1 MTEDLRKLLSEN
13 IRLEKGDDEELRQSM
28 QSFGWRKEFP
38 ALLDEHKVVLV
49 GHRRMRLAEELGID
63 PVVDV
68 LQLGDGDEAD
78 AERMKI
84 ALVSNLGGK
93 LMTVKDRQ
101 RIALHLNG
109 TRHWTIEAVARALN
123 SSKSTIARDLGN
135 FPTVGKLNHA
145 KSTSNPKGAGRPK
158 GSKKPSKYSPA
169 LEQKIASDVLD
180 KGITREEAAVAAG
193 VSNTVVRR
201 VVAAEEGRREVEPD
215 VTIDDLSVTQRSK
228 AEVFQRRLQREN
240 EVRYQQDVTAGVM
253 ERLELILPD
262 YKARLADA
270 DKVLNRHKGI
280 FTSSQ
285 YRTLLACLHPDGRKT
300 VSDEALTK
308 VRMMIEEYAPVL
320 RQQKEPLQPVPM
332 PKNVVDWM
340 NLKRKPPKTSGKKG
354 AVVRR

>member
-1 MTEDLRKLLSEN
+1 MTTFDPFKPGALD
-13 IRLEKGDDEELRQSM
+13 IRVDKSPHATDAELRTSLETN
-28 QSFGWRKEFP
+28 GWLQHLP
-38 ALLDEHKVVLV
+38 ALKDEN
-49 GHRRMRLAEELGID
+49 GRIIIGNRRMEIANELGIT

-68 LQLGDGDEAD
+68 MHFGDGVLADAIRLQLAV
-78 AERMKI
+78 A
-84 ALVSNLGGK
+84 SNLGRRPPTNEERQALAK
-93 LMTVKDRQ
+93 LLYGQGRTQ
-101 RIALHLNG
+101 EQIAETLGVNQ
-109 TRHWTIEAVARALN
+109 
-123 SSKSTIARDLGN
+123 STIARDLQG
-135 FPTVGKLNHA
+135 FMHVHKPHR
-145 KSTSNPKGAGRPK
+145 PKGGRPK

-180 KGITREEAAVAAG
+180 LGKTRNQAAAEAG
-193 VSNTVVRR
+193 VSDIVVRR
-201 VVAAEEGRREVEPD
+201 VVARELGRRDVEPE

-285 YRTLLACLHPDGRKT
+285 YRTLLACLHPDGRKA

-354 AVVRR
+354 VVARR

>member
-1 MTEDLRKLLSEN
+1 MTNKIRDLLSEN
-13 IRLEKGDDEELRQSM
+13 IRLDEGDDEELRQSM

-49 GHRRMRLAEELGID
+49 GHRRMRIAEELGID

-68 LQLGDGDEAD
+68 LQLGEGDEAD

-101 RIALHLNG
+101 RIAEHLYG
-109 TRHWTIEAVARALN
+109 RRGWTMQRIAAALN
-123 SSKSTIARDLGN
+123 IAQSTVTEDLGTLS
-135 FPTVGKLNHA
+135 TVDKVDRVDRLGRKN
-145 KSTSNPKGAGRPK
+145 TGRPK

-180 KGITREEAAVAAG
+180 LGKTRNQAAAEAG
-193 VSNTVVRR
+193 VSDIVVRR
-201 VVAAEEGRREVEPD
+201 VVARELGRRDVEPE

-253 ERLELILPD
+253 DRLEIILVD

-285 YRTLLACLHPDGRKT
+285 YRTLLACLHPDGRKS

-332 PKNVVDWM
+332 PKTVADWM
-340 NLKRKPPKTSGKKG
+340 NLKRKSPKTSGKKG
-354 AVVRR
+354 AVARR

>member
-240 EVRYQQDVTAGVM
+240 
-253 ERLELILPD
+253 
-262 YKARLADA
+262 
-270 DKVLNRHKGI
+270 
-280 FTSSQ
+280 
-285 YRTLLACLHPDGRKT
+285 
-300 VSDEALTK
+300 
-308 VRMMIEEYAPVL
+308 
-320 RQQKEPLQPVPM
+320 
-332 PKNVVDWM
+332 
-340 NLKRKPPKTSGKKG
+340 
-354 AVVRR
+354 